1 MLESPMTHEKPER
14 RKRRFSWPP
23 GTPQIV
29 ALVLVLLV
37 DSLVAPHFYQVVLQ
51 DGRLFGSPIDILNR
65 AAPVALLA
73 IGMTLVIATG
83 GIDLSVGAVMA
94 IAGATAAS
102 LTVAGHSLTVVLL
115 AALGTGVLAGLWN
128 GILVAVLKIQP
139 FVATLI
145 LMVAG
150 RGVAQLITSGQIVTF
165 NVPSLAWIGSGSLLL
180 FPTPVWITLLVAV
193 VVFWLFTRKTALG
206 MFIEAVGI
214 NIRAARNAGVNTR
227 GVVVML
233 TYALSGVCAAIAGVI
248 VAADIRGAD
257 ANNAG
262 LWLELDAILAVVIG
276 GGSLMGGRFNLVL
289 SVIGALI
296 IQGMNTGILLSG
308 FQPELN
314 QVVKAVVVMC
324 VLIVQSPRF
333 IAMLKGIRGGMIKRN
348 LPLMITLGVFV
359 LGYLYCLT
367 QFPGF
372 ASTRVI
378 CNILTDNAFLG
389 IIAVGMTFVILSGGI
404 DLSVGSVIAFTG
416 VFLAK
421 AHAIG
426 DWDASRS
433 AAGLSRLILLAMG
446 CAFGA
451 FMGLLID
458 ALKIPA
464 FIITLAGMFFLRGVQ
479 LPGVGRVDSD

>member
-1 MLESPMTHEKPER
+1 MMPRSLSQTGPE
-14 RKRRFSWPP
+14 KRRFTWPK
-23 GTPQIV
+23 GTPQII
-29 ALVLVLLV
+29 ALLLVLLV

-102 LTVAGHSLTVVLL
+102 MTVAGHSLPVVLL
-115 AALGTGVLAGLWN
+115 AALAAGALAGLWN

-150 RGVAQLITSGQIVTF
+150 RGVAQLITAGQIVTF
-165 NVPSLAWIGSGSLLL
+165 DSPALAWLGSGSFLL
-180 FPTPVWITLLVAV
+180 FPTPVIVAAATLLL
-193 VVFWLFTRKTALG
+193 FWLFTRKTALG

-214 NIRAARNAGVNTR
+214 NIRAAKNAGVNTR
-227 GVVVML
+227 IVVML
-233 TYALSGVCAAIAGVI
+233 AYVLSGVCAAIAGII

-276 GGSLMGGRFNLVL
+276 GASLMGGRFNLLL
-289 SVIGALI
+289 SVVGALI

-308 FQPELN
+308 FPPELN
-314 QVVKAVVVMC
+314 QVVKAVVVLC

-333 IAMLKGIRGGMIKRN
+333 IGLLKGVRVWRRELFDTSGNKR
-348 LPLMITLGVFV
+348 
-359 LGYLYCLT
+359 
-367 QFPGF
+367 
-372 ASTRVI
+372 
-378 CNILTDNAFLG
+378 D
-389 IIAVGMTFVILSGGI
+389 
-404 DLSVGSVIAFTG
+404 
-416 VFLAK
+416 
-421 AHAIG
+421 
-426 DWDASRS
+426 
-433 AAGLSRLILLAMG
+433 
-446 CAFGA
+446 
-451 FMGLLID
+451 
-458 ALKIPA
+458 
-464 FIITLAGMFFLRGVQ
+464 
-479 LPGVGRVDSD
+479 

>member
-1 MLESPMTHEKPER
+1 MPQSVPQTEHPR
-14 RKRRFSWPP
+14 RRFRWPT
-23 GTPQIV
+23 GTPQL
-29 ALVLVLLV
+29 AALLLVLVV
-37 DSLVAPHFYQVVLQ
+37 DSLVSPHFFHVVLQ

-102 LTVAGHSLTVVLL
+102 MVVAGHGLPLVLL
-115 AALGTGVLAGLWN
+115 AAIGSGVLAGLWN

-165 NVPSLAWIGSGSLLL
+165 DSPSLAWLGSGRLLL
-180 FPTPVWITLLVAV
+180 FPAPVMIALLTLVL
-193 VVFWLFTRKTALG
+193 FWLFIRKTALG

-214 NIRAARNAGVNTR
+214 NIRAAKNAGVNTR
-227 GVVVML
+227 LVVML
-233 TYALSGVCAAIAGVI
+233 TYVLSGVCAAVAGVI

-276 GGSLMGGRFNLVL
+276 GGSLMGGRFNMLL
-289 SVIGALI
+289 SVVGALI

-314 QVVKAVVVMC
+314 QVVKAVVVLC
-324 VLIVQSPRF
+324 VLVVQSPRF
-333 IAMLKGIRGGMIKRN
+333 IALLKRKR
-348 LPLMITLGVFV
+348 
-359 LGYLYCLT
+359 
-367 QFPGF
+367 
-372 ASTRVI
+372 SH
-378 CNILTDNAFLG
+378 
-389 IIAVGMTFVILSGGI
+389 
-404 DLSVGSVIAFTG
+404 
-416 VFLAK
+416 AK
-421 AHAIG
+421 
-426 DWDASRS
+426 
-433 AAGLSRLILLAMG
+433 
-446 CAFGA
+446 
-451 FMGLLID
+451 
-458 ALKIPA
+458 
-464 FIITLAGMFFLRGVQ
+464 T
-479 LPGVGRVDSD
+479 

>member
-1 MLESPMTHEKPER
+1 MMPQSVPQAER
-14 RKRRFSWPP
+14 TKRTFRWPT

-29 ALVLVLLV
+29 ALLLVLAV
-37 DSLVAPHFYQVVLQ
+37 DSLVSPHFFQIALQ

-102 LTVAGHSLTVVLL
+102 MVVAGHDLPLVLL
-115 AALGTGVLAGLWN
+115 AALATGVLAGLWN

-150 RGVAQLITSGQIVTF
+150 RGVAQLITAGQIVTF
-165 NVPSLAWIGSGSLLL
+165 DAPSLAWLGSGKLLL
-180 FPTPVWITLLVAV
+180 FPAPVIIALLTLI
-193 VVFWLFTRKTALG
+193 VFWLFIRKTALG

-214 NIRAARNAGVNTR
+214 NIRAAKNAGVNTR
-227 GVVVML
+227 LVVML
-233 TYALSGVCAAIAGVI
+233 SYVLSGVCAAIAGVI

-276 GGSLMGGRFNLVL
+276 GGSLMGGRFNMLL
-289 SVIGALI
+289 SVVGALI

-314 QVVKAVVVMC
+314 QVVKAVVVLC
-324 VLIVQSPRF
+324 VLVVQSPRF
-333 IAMLKGIRGGMIKRN
+333 IALLKRGRGH
-348 LPLMITLGVFV
+348 
-359 LGYLYCLT
+359 
-367 QFPGF
+367 
-372 ASTRVI
+372 
-378 CNILTDNAFLG
+378 
-389 IIAVGMTFVILSGGI
+389 
-404 DLSVGSVIAFTG
+404 
-416 VFLAK
+416 AK
-421 AHAIG
+421 
-426 DWDASRS
+426 
-433 AAGLSRLILLAMG
+433 
-446 CAFGA
+446 
-451 FMGLLID
+451 
-458 ALKIPA
+458 
-464 FIITLAGMFFLRGVQ
+464 T
-479 LPGVGRVDSD
+479 

>member
-1 MLESPMTHEKPER
+1 MPRTVSQSGQP
-14 RKRRFSWPP
+14 KRRFSWPK
-23 GTPQIV
+23 GMPQII
-29 ALVLVLLV
+29 ALLLVLAV
-37 DSLVAPHFYQVVLQ
+37 DSLVAPHFFQILLQ

-102 LTVAGHSLTVVLL
+102 MTVAGHSLPVVLL
-115 AALGTGVLAGLWN
+115 AALGAGALAGLWN

-165 NVPSLAWIGSGSLLL
+165 DSPALSWIGSGSLLL
-180 FPTPVWITLLVAV
+180 LPTPVIIAVATLLL
-193 VVFWLFTRKTALG
+193 FWLSTRRTALG

-214 NIRAARNAGVNTR
+214 NIRAAKNAGVNTR
-227 GVVVML
+227 IVVML
-233 TYALSGVCAAIAGVI
+233 AYVLSGICAAIAGII

-276 GGSLMGGRFNLVL
+276 GGSLMGGRFNLLL
-289 SVIGALI
+289 SVVGALI

-308 FQPELN
+308 FPPELN
-314 QVVKAVVVMC
+314 QVVKAVVVLC

-333 IAMLKGIRGGMIKRN
+333 IGLLKGVRGRDK
-348 LPLMITLGVFV
+348 T
-359 LGYLYCLT
+359 
-367 QFPGF
+367 
-372 ASTRVI
+372 
-378 CNILTDNAFLG
+378 
-389 IIAVGMTFVILSGGI
+389 
-404 DLSVGSVIAFTG
+404 
-416 VFLAK
+416 
-421 AHAIG
+421 
-426 DWDASRS
+426 
-433 AAGLSRLILLAMG
+433 
-446 CAFGA
+446 
-451 FMGLLID
+451 
-458 ALKIPA
+458 
-464 FIITLAGMFFLRGVQ
+464 
-479 LPGVGRVDSD
+479 

>member
-1 MLESPMTHEKPER
+1 MMPRSLLQTGPE
-14 RKRRFSWPP
+14 KRRFSWPK
-23 GTPQIV
+23 GTPQII
-29 ALVLVLLV
+29 ALLLVLLV

-102 LTVAGHSLTVVLL
+102 MTVAGNSLAVVVL
-115 AALGTGVLAGLWN
+115 ASLGAGALAGLWN

-150 RGVAQLITSGQIVTF
+150 RGVAQLITAGQIVTF
-165 NVPSLAWIGSGSLLL
+165 DSPALAWLGSGSFLL
-180 FPTPVWITLLVAV
+180 FPTPVIIAAATLLL
-193 VVFWLFTRKTALG
+193 FWLFTRKTALG

-214 NIRAARNAGVNTR
+214 NIRAAKNAGVNTR
-227 GVVVML
+227 IVVML
-233 TYALSGVCAAIAGVI
+233 AYVLSGVCAAIAGII

-276 GGSLMGGRFNLVL
+276 GAPLMGGRFNLLL
-289 SVIGALI
+289 SGVGALI

-308 FQPELN
+308 FPPELN
-314 QVVKAVVVMC
+314 QVVKAVVVLC

-333 IAMLKGIRGGMIKRN
+333 IGLLKGVRGHDK
-348 LPLMITLGVFV
+348 T
-359 LGYLYCLT
+359 
-367 QFPGF
+367 
-372 ASTRVI
+372 
-378 CNILTDNAFLG
+378 
-389 IIAVGMTFVILSGGI
+389 
-404 DLSVGSVIAFTG
+404 
-416 VFLAK
+416 
-421 AHAIG
+421 
-426 DWDASRS
+426 
-433 AAGLSRLILLAMG
+433 
-446 CAFGA
+446 
-451 FMGLLID
+451 
-458 ALKIPA
+458 
-464 FIITLAGMFFLRGVQ
+464 
-479 LPGVGRVDSD
+479 

>member
-1 MLESPMTHEKPER
+1 MMPRSLSQTGPE
-14 RKRRFSWPP
+14 KRRFTWPK
-23 GTPQIV
+23 GTPQII
-29 ALVLVLLV
+29 ALLLVLLV

-102 LTVAGHSLTVVLL
+102 MTVAGHSLPVVLL
-115 AALGTGVLAGLWN
+115 AALAAGALAGLWN

-150 RGVAQLITSGQIVTF
+150 RGVAQLITAGQIVTF
-165 NVPSLAWIGSGSLLL
+165 DSPALAWLGSGSFLL
-180 FPTPVWITLLVAV
+180 FPTPVIVAAATLLL
-193 VVFWLFTRKTALG
+193 FWLFTRKTALG

-214 NIRAARNAGVNTR
+214 NIRAAKNAGVNTR
-227 GVVVML
+227 IVVML
-233 TYALSGVCAAIAGVI
+233 AYVLSGVCAAIAGII

-276 GGSLMGGRFNLVL
+276 GASRFNLLL
-289 SVIGALI
+289 SVVGALI

-308 FQPELN
+308 FPPELN
-314 QVVKAVVVMC
+314 QVVKAVVVLC

-333 IAMLKGIRGGMIKRN
+333 IGLLKGVRGHDK
-348 LPLMITLGVFV
+348 T
-359 LGYLYCLT
+359 
-367 QFPGF
+367 
-372 ASTRVI
+372 
-378 CNILTDNAFLG
+378 
-389 IIAVGMTFVILSGGI
+389 
-404 DLSVGSVIAFTG
+404 
-416 VFLAK
+416 
-421 AHAIG
+421 
-426 DWDASRS
+426 
-433 AAGLSRLILLAMG
+433 
-446 CAFGA
+446 
-451 FMGLLID
+451 
-458 ALKIPA
+458 
-464 FIITLAGMFFLRGVQ
+464 
-479 LPGVGRVDSD
+479 

>member
-1 MLESPMTHEKPER
+1 MMPRTVSQSGQP
-14 RKRRFSWPP
+14 KRRFSWPK
-23 GTPQIV
+23 GMPQII
-29 ALVLVLLV
+29 ALLLVLAV
-37 DSLVAPHFYQVVLQ
+37 DSLVAPHFFQILLQ

-102 LTVAGHSLTVVLL
+102 MTVAGHSLPVVLL
-115 AALGTGVLAGLWN
+115 AALGAGALAGLWN

-165 NVPSLAWIGSGSLLL
+165 DSPALSWLGSGSLLL
-180 FPTPVWITLLVAV
+180 LPTPVIIAVATLLL
-193 VVFWLFTRKTALG
+193 FWLFTRRTALG

-214 NIRAARNAGVNTR
+214 NIRAAKNAGVNTR
-227 GVVVML
+227 IVVML
-233 TYALSGVCAAIAGVI
+233 AYVLSGICAAIAGII

-276 GGSLMGGRFNLVL
+276 GGALMGGRFNLLL
-289 SVIGALI
+289 SVVGALI

-308 FQPELN
+308 FPPELN
-314 QVVKAVVVMC
+314 QVVKAVVVLC

-333 IAMLKGIRGGMIKRN
+333 IGLLKGVRGRDK
-348 LPLMITLGVFV
+348 T
-359 LGYLYCLT
+359 
-367 QFPGF
+367 
-372 ASTRVI
+372 
-378 CNILTDNAFLG
+378 
-389 IIAVGMTFVILSGGI
+389 
-404 DLSVGSVIAFTG
+404 
-416 VFLAK
+416 
-421 AHAIG
+421 
-426 DWDASRS
+426 
-433 AAGLSRLILLAMG
+433 
-446 CAFGA
+446 
-451 FMGLLID
+451 
-458 ALKIPA
+458 
-464 FIITLAGMFFLRGVQ
+464 
-479 LPGVGRVDSD
+479 

>member
-1 MLESPMTHEKPER
+1 MSRSLSQTGEA
-14 RKRRFSWPP
+14 KRRFSWPT

-29 ALVLVLLV
+29 ALLLVLLV
-37 DSLVAPHFYQVVLQ
+37 DSLVAPHFFQIIVQ

-102 LTVAGHSLTVVLL
+102 MTVAGHSLPVVLL
-115 AALGTGVLAGLWN
+115 AALGSGVLAGLWN

-165 NVPSLAWIGSGSLLL
+165 TSPSLAWIGSGNFLF
-180 FPTPVWITLLVAV
+180 FPTPVM
-193 VVFWLFTRKTALG
+193 FWLFTRKTALG

-214 NIRAARNAGVNTR
+214 NIRAAKNAGVNTR
-227 GVVVML
+227 LMVML
-233 TYALSGVCAAIAGVI
+233 TYVLSGVCAAIAGVI

-276 GGSLMGGRFNLVL
+276 GGSLMGGRFNLLL
-289 SVIGALI
+289 SVVGALI

-314 QVVKAVVVMC
+314 QVVKAVVVLI

-333 IAMLKGIRGGMIKRN
+333 ITLIKGFRGHDK
-348 LPLMITLGVFV
+348 T
-359 LGYLYCLT
+359 
-367 QFPGF
+367 
-372 ASTRVI
+372 
-378 CNILTDNAFLG
+378 
-389 IIAVGMTFVILSGGI
+389 
-404 DLSVGSVIAFTG
+404 
-416 VFLAK
+416 
-421 AHAIG
+421 
-426 DWDASRS
+426 
-433 AAGLSRLILLAMG
+433 
-446 CAFGA
+446 
-451 FMGLLID
+451 
-458 ALKIPA
+458 
-464 FIITLAGMFFLRGVQ
+464 
-479 LPGVGRVDSD
+479 

>member
-1 MLESPMTHEKPER
+1 MPRTVSQSGQP
-14 RKRRFSWPP
+14 KRRFSWPK
-23 GTPQIV
+23 GMPQII
-29 ALVLVLLV
+29 ALLLVLAV
-37 DSLVAPHFYQVVLQ
+37 DSLVAPHFFQVLLQ

-102 LTVAGHSLTVVLL
+102 MTVAGHSLPVVLL
-115 AALGTGVLAGLWN
+115 AALGAGALAGLWN

-165 NVPSLAWIGSGSLLL
+165 DSPALSWLGSGSLLL
-180 FPTPVWITLLVAV
+180 LPTPVIIAVATLLL
-193 VVFWLFTRKTALG
+193 FWLFTRKTALG

-214 NIRAARNAGVNTR
+214 NIRAAKNAGVNTR
-227 GVVVML
+227 IVVML
-233 TYALSGVCAAIAGVI
+233 AYVLSGICAAIAGII

-276 GGSLMGGRFNLVL
+276 GGSLMGGRFNLLL
-289 SVIGALI
+289 SVVGALI

-308 FQPELN
+308 FPPELN
-314 QVVKAVVVMC
+314 QVVKAVVVLC

-333 IAMLKGIRGGMIKRN
+333 IGLLKGVRGRDK
-348 LPLMITLGVFV
+348 T
-359 LGYLYCLT
+359 
-367 QFPGF
+367 
-372 ASTRVI
+372 
-378 CNILTDNAFLG
+378 
-389 IIAVGMTFVILSGGI
+389 
-404 DLSVGSVIAFTG
+404 
-416 VFLAK
+416 
-421 AHAIG
+421 
-426 DWDASRS
+426 
-433 AAGLSRLILLAMG
+433 
-446 CAFGA
+446 
-451 FMGLLID
+451 
-458 ALKIPA
+458 
-464 FIITLAGMFFLRGVQ
+464 
-479 LPGVGRVDSD
+479 